1 MAQKLKEEARIAII
15 DAAKEEFLK
24 KGYKNASMRSI
35 STKANMTVGNLYR
48 YFKNKEEINRVIVK
62 EPFQEINQVLKELTS
77 NKLSMEISVFNVKAD
92 INELNLIMDQLAEK
106 LVDIYES
113 KKKEFN
119 ILMMN
124 SKLNQ
129 EMIEWF
135 SNAIHSLINQHF
147 LLEGFS
153 SEKKI
158 LSRCY
163 AVSIFAGMKEI
174 FRISSLEKEKLKS
187 VVKIY
192 LRSYLVLLDSDL
204 RKLVS

>member
-1 MAQKLKEEARIAII
+1 MAQKL
-15 DAAKEEFLK
+15 KEEFLK

-92 INELNLIMDQLAEK
+92 INELNLMMDQLAEK

-113 KKKEFN
+113 KKTEFN

-158 LSRCY
+158 LSRSY